1 MRRRETGAAW
11 HAGYDRRRAS
21 REAIV
26 GDENTVRDEARAQA
40 EIASHRARIDEI
52 DCELVRLLNERA
64 TESLAIRAL
73 KPHVHW
79 GLYDPKRE
87 EEIFANL
94 ARCNTGPL
102 YAENLREIYETV
114 LHVMKEMRG

>member
-1 MRRRETGAAW
+1 M
-11 HAGYDRRRAS
+11 
-21 REAIV
+21 
-26 GDENTVRDEARAQA
+26 GDENTVRDESRAQE
-40 EIASHRARIDEI
+40 EIAGHRARIDEI

-64 TESLAIRAL
+64 AKSLAIRAL
-73 KPHVHW
+73 KPQVHW

-94 ARCNTGPL
+94 ARCNKGPL

>member
-1 MRRRETGAAW
+1 MNE
-11 HAGYDRRRAS
+11 
-21 REAIV
+21 EP
-26 GDENTVRDEARAQA
+26 RAQE
-40 EIASHRARIDEI
+40 EIAQHRARIDEI

-73 KPHVHW
+73 KPQVHW

-87 EEIFANL
+87 EEIFTQL
-94 ARCNTGPL
+94 AACNQGPL
-102 YAENLREIYETV
+102 YGENLREIYETI

>member
-1 MRRRETGAAW
+1 MTDQLSAEAA
-11 HAGYDRRRAS
+11 
-21 REAIV
+21 E
-26 GDENTVRDEARAQA
+26 Q
-40 EIASHRARIDEI
+40 IAAHRARIDEI

-64 TESLAIRAL
+64 SESLAIRAL
-73 KPHVHW
+73 KPQVHW

-94 ARCNTGPL
+94 AECNAGPL
-102 YAENLREIYETV
+102 FAENLREIFEAI

>member
-1 MRRRETGAAW
+1 MTEQPSA
-11 HAGYDRRRAS
+11 
-21 REAIV
+21 E
-26 GDENTVRDEARAQA
+26 AQA
-40 EIASHRARIDEI
+40 AIIGHRERIDEI
-52 DCELVRLLNERA
+52 DREIVGLLNERA
-64 TESLAIRAL
+64 HESLAIRSL

-94 ARCNTGPL
+94 ARINEGPL
-102 YAENLREIYETV
+102 FAENLREIYEAI